1 MPVVMVDWV
10 SGRTKDQKAKVAK
23 AITEAM
29 SEIGNANPD
38 RVYVVFRD
46 VPKED
51 WATGGVLMA
60 DK

>member
-10 SGRTKDQKAKVAK
+10 SGRTKDQKANVAK

-29 SEIGNANPD
+29 SEIGNASPD
-38 RVYVVFRD
+38 RIYVVFRD

-60 DK
+60 DR